1 MNWRMLVWLAALV
14 VGAAVLAEV
23 LLSPPTTDERWH
35 LLAILAAPAV
45 VAAVLVP
52 VLRRWVAGR
61 ASVAGAALVVGL
73 CSLAL
78 GAITTSAAS
87 NAMFLSSH
95 DYRLFLVVLALSCGI
110 ALVVGTQLT
119 RPLARDIARLG
130 HVAEQ
135 VAAGDL
141 TARTGIERKDEVGRT
156 AAAVDAMVHSLHD
169 AALERERLAAARQML
184 FTSIGHDLRTPLAA
198 IRAAVESLQ
207 DGIAPDPARYLG
219 VVGNELDNVEALLD
233 QLVEFARI
241 ESGQRVHTS
250 EVVSVSEIAHEAI
263 EALTPVADRRGVQLM
278 LRTDH
283 PAHVRANQ
291 LDVSR
296 ALRNL
301 VENAIRHSPA
311 DGTVTVSIDHDAST
325 DHDTSTDHHR
335 GVTVQVADQ
344 GDGFPADFRDHAFDP
359 FTRADPARA
368 TRTGHA
374 GLGLAIT
381 RALVQQHGGRAWL
394 GAGPGGDVR
403 IWLPAHTP
411 PSHSQTSPLQ
421 ERS

>member
-1 MNWRMLVWLAALV
+1 MNWRMLLWLAVLV

-23 LLSPPTTDERWH
+23 LLSPPSADERWH

-45 VAAVLVP
+45 VAAALVP

-95 DYRLFLVVLALSCGI
+95 DYRLFLVVLVLSCGI

-198 IRAAVESLQ
+198 MRAAVESLQ
-207 DGIAPDPARYLG
+207 DGIAPDPVRYLG

-263 EALTPVADRRGVQLM
+263 EALTPVADRRGVRLT

-283 PAHVRANQ
+283 PAHVSANQ

-301 VENAIRHSPA
+301 LENAIRHSPA
-311 DGTVTVSIDHDAST
+311 DGTVTVSIDHGMPIDHST
-325 DHDTSTDHHR
+325 SVDGRR
-335 GVTVQVADQ
+335 GVTVQVVDQ
-344 GDGFPADFRDHAFDP
+344 GDGFPTDFREHAFDP

-394 GAGPGGDVR
+394 GDGPGGDVR
-403 IWLPAHTP
+403 IWF
-411 PSHSQTSPLQ
+411 PSHAQ
-421 ERS
+421 ELV

>member
-1 MNWRMLVWLAALV
+1 MSWRMLLWLAALV

-23 LLSPPTTDERWH
+23 LLSPPTADERWH

-45 VAAVLVP
+45 VAAALVP

-95 DYRLFLVVLALSCGI
+95 DYRLFLVVLVLSCGI

-169 AALERERLAAARQML
+169 AALERERLATARQML

-198 IRAAVESLQ
+198 MRAAVESLQ
-207 DGIAPDPARYLG
+207 DGIAPDPVRYLG

-241 ESGQRVHTS
+241 ESGQRTHTT

-263 EALTPVADRRGVQLM
+263 EALTPVADRREVHLT

-296 ALRNL
+296 AVRNL

-311 DGTVTVSIDHDAST
+311 GGTVTVSIDHGNSV
-325 DHDTSTDHHR
+325 DHGT

-344 GDGFPADFRDHAFDP
+344 GEGFPADFRDHAFDP

-394 GAGPGGDVR
+394 GDSPGGDVR
-403 IWLPAHTP
+403 IWLPAHTQ
-411 PSHSQTSPLQ
+411 PSHPQPSSLQ

>member
-1 MNWRMLVWLAALV
+1 MNWRLILWLGASVLA
-14 VGAAVLAEV
+14 AAVLAEI
-23 LLSPPTTDERWH
+23 LLAPATADDRWH

-45 VAAVLVP
+45 ITAALVP
-52 VLRRWVAGR
+52 LLRRWVSSR

-78 GAITTSAAS
+78 GAVTTSAAS

-95 DYRLFLVVLALSCGI
+95 DYRLFLVVLMLSCGI
-110 ALVVGTQLT
+110 ALIVGTQLT

-130 HVAEQ
+130 VIAEQ
-135 VAAGDL
+135 VAGGDL
-141 TARTGIERKDEVGRT
+141 SARTEIRRKDEVGRA
-156 AAAVDAMVHSLHD
+156 AAAVDEMVNSLQ
-169 AALERERLAAARQML
+169 AADDERERLAAARQML

-198 IRAAVESLQ
+198 MRAAVESLQ
-207 DGIAPDPARYLG
+207 DGIAPDPHRYLG

-241 ESGQRVHTS
+241 ESGQRTVVRET
-250 EVVSVSEIAHEAI
+250 VSVAELAHEAV
-263 EALTPVADRRGVQLM
+263 EALTPVADRRRVLLALSADG
-278 LRTDH
+278 
-283 PAHVRANQ
+283 PGHVTANQ

-301 VENAIRHSPA
+301 VENAIRHSPV
-311 DGTVTVSIDHDAST
+311 DCTVTVSVSRT
-325 DHDTSTDHHR
+325 DD
-335 GVTVQVADQ
+335 GVTVVVADQ
-344 GDGFPADFRDHAFDP
+344 GEGFPDDFRQLAFDP

-381 RALVQQHGGRAWL
+381 RALVQQHDGRVWL
-394 GAGPGGDVR
+394 GAGPGGDVHV
-403 IWLPAHTP
+403 WFP
-411 PSHSQTSPLQ
+411 PKEQS
-421 ERS
+421 

>member
-1 MNWRMLVWLAALV
+1 MSWRLVLWLSVLV
-14 VGAAVLAEV
+14 AGAAVLAEV
-23 LLSPPTTDERWH
+23 LLAPTTADDRWH

-45 VAAVLVP
+45 VTAALVP
-52 VLRRWVAGR
+52 MLRRWVSSR

-78 GAITTSAAS
+78 GAVTTSAAS

-95 DYRLFLVVLALSCGI
+95 DYRLFLVVLVLSCGI
-110 ALVVGTQLT
+110 ALVVGSQLT

-130 HVAEQ
+130 DVAEQ
-135 VAAGDL
+135 VAAGDF
-141 TARTGIERKDEVGRT
+141 TARTGVKRNDEVGRT
-156 AAAVDAMVHSLHD
+156 AAAVDGMVHSLQ
-169 AALERERLAAARQML
+169 AAADERERLAAARQML

-198 IRAAVESLQ
+198 MRAAVESLQ
-207 DGIAPDPARYLG
+207 DGVAPDPQRYLG

-241 ESGQRVHTS
+241 ESGHGTHAT
-250 EVVSVSEIAHEAI
+250 ETVSVAEVAHEAI
-263 EALTPVADRRGVQLM
+263 EALTPVADRLGVRLSLQAAGPVYI
-278 LRTDH
+278 T
-283 PAHVRANQ
+283 ANQ

-301 VENAIRHSPA
+301 VENAIRHSPV
-311 DGTVTVSIDHDAST
+311 DGTVTVTLT
-325 DHDTSTDHHR
+325 DHGNGHGNSNR
-335 GVTVQVADQ
+335 GATVQVADQ
-344 GDGFPADFRDHAFDP
+344 GDGFPVDFRDHAFDP

-394 GAGPGGDVR
+394 GEGPGGDVR
-403 IWLPAHTP
+403 LWFP
-411 PSHSQTSPLQ
+411 PKEHS
-421 ERS
+421 

>member
-1 MNWRMLVWLAALV
+1 MNWRLLAWLGALV
-14 VGAAVLAEV
+14 LGAAVFAEI
-23 LLSPPTTDERWH
+23 LLSPPTADERWH

-45 VAAVLVP
+45 VTAALVP
-52 VLRRWVAGR
+52 LLRRWVSSR

-78 GAITTSAAS
+78 GAVTTSAAS

-95 DYRLFLVVLALSCGI
+95 DYRLFLVVLVLSCGI
-110 ALVVGTQLT
+110 ALVVGAQLT

-130 HVAEQ
+130 DVAEQ
-135 VAAGDL
+135 VAGGDL
-141 TARTGIERKDEVGRT
+141 TVRTGIRRQDEVGRT
-156 AAAVDAMVHSLHD
+156 AAAVDAMVESLH
-169 AALERERLAAARQML
+169 AAAGERERLAAARQML

-198 IRAAVESLQ
+198 MRAAVESLQ
-207 DGIAPDPARYLG
+207 DGIAPDPHRYLG
-219 VVGNELDNVEALLD
+219 VVGNELDSVEALLD

-241 ESGQRVHTS
+241 ESGQRASTR
-250 EVVSVSEIAHEAI
+250 ETVSVAELAHESI
-263 EALTPVADRRGVQLM
+263 EALTPVADRLQVHLA
-278 LRTDH
+278 LEATSAADIT
-283 PAHVRANQ
+283 ANS

-311 DGTVTVSIDHDAST
+311 GSTVTVTVAVAVTTSSADGDA
-325 DHDTSTDHHR
+325 
-335 GVTVQVADQ
+335 GVTVRVADA
-344 GDGFPADFRDHAFDP
+344 GEGFPADFRAHAFDP

-381 RALVQQHGGRAWL
+381 RALVQQHGGRVWL
-394 GAGPGGDVR
+394 GDGPGGDVR
-403 IWLPAHTP
+403 LWFP
-411 PSHSQTSPLQ
+411 PKEHS
-421 ERS
+421 

>member
-1 MNWRMLVWLAALV
+1 MSWRLVLWLSALV
-14 VGAAVLAEV
+14 AGAAVLAEV
-23 LLSPPTTDERWH
+23 LLAPATADDRWQ

-45 VAAVLVP
+45 VTAALVP
-52 VLRRWVAGR
+52 MLQRWVSSR

-110 ALVVGTQLT
+110 ALVVGSQLT

-130 HVAEQ
+130 DVAEQ

-141 TARTGIERKDEVGRT
+141 TARTGIRRNDEVGRT
-156 AAAVDAMVHSLHD
+156 AVAVDGMVHSLQ
-169 AALERERLAAARQML
+169 AAADERERLAAARQML

-207 DGIAPDPARYLG
+207 DGIAPDPQRYLG
-219 VVGNELDNVEALLD
+219 VVRNELDNVEALLD

-241 ESGQRVHTS
+241 ESGQSTHTS
-250 EVVSVSEIAHEAI
+250 ETVSVAELAHEAI
-263 EALTPVADRRGVQLM
+263 EALTPVADRLNVRLS
-278 LRTDH
+278 LRAAGPVYIT
-283 PAHVRANQ
+283 ANQ
-291 LDVSR
+291 LDISR

-301 VENAIRHSPA
+301 VENAIRHSPI
-311 DGTVTVSIDHDAST
+311 DGTVTVTLT
-325 DHDTSTDHHR
+325 DLGT
-335 GVTVQVADQ
+335 GATVQVADD
-344 GDGFPADFRDHAFDP
+344 GEGFPADFREHAFDP

-394 GAGPGGDVR
+394 GESPGGDVR
-403 IWLPAHTP
+403 LWFP
-411 PSHSQTSPLQ
+411 PKEHS
-421 ERS
+421 